1 MVVIAYY
8 MEPIVGNNEE
18 VKKTTIQVLVSTRD
32 LLKSVGR
39 KDETYD
45 DLITRLVNFYLRHK
59 DLADK
64 EEGLA
69 P

>member
-1 MVVIAYY
+1 MQ
-8 MEPIVGNNEE
+8 PINTNNEGE
-18 VKKTTIQVLVSTRD
+18 IKKTTIQVLTTTRD

-59 DLADK
+59 DLAEK
-64 EEGLA
+64 EDGSI
-69 P
+69 

>member
-1 MVVIAYY
+1 
-8 MEPIVGNNEE
+8 MEPIAGNNEE

-64 EEGLA
+64 EDNLSL
-69 P
+69 